1 MKIGIISVNN
11 AHNFGT
17 VMQALGLKK
26 YLESLGHTVQII
38 NYRNANIE
46 KSYRPGRRL
55 PGATAKSKRKYLG
68 KWLKETRQ
76 KPYMPLRRYRFEKFF
91 KAQFNLTEAYT
102 TVKQLRNAKL
112 QFDVVFVGSDQIWN
126 STITKGLDP
135 AFFGDF
141 VGKDT
146 IIASYGASIGN
157 PEVPER
163 ELPVFS
169 EYFKKIDYISV
180 REEKAK
186 ELFSTLTDKEISVVC
201 DPTFLPNREYFKNFV
216 SQKSP
221 YGDKKYI
228 YVHVHHYSAKA
239 EELVNAAKELSK
251 RTGLPIV
258 HNLQTAKFK
267 NELAK
272 TRSAGPIETLN
283 AIAHA
288 EYVVTQSFHLSVF
301 SLLFKKNFI
310 TLKRDRNNDRLEN
323 LFSKLGLSKHF
334 VGPNENLPDF
344 KDIPI
349 DFDDIHKKMEAMR
362 PASAKFIDTVL
373 NGKKCDRIPDYFT
386 SGDKFTCY
394 GCCACKDACPTEAI
408 TLKADSEGFYQPVIN
423 KELCIN
429 CGKCNRVCPY
439 NTKKREESFESVGY
453 MAYAKDVFDSE
464 NSASGGMFPIFAKNI
479 ISKGGY
485 IVGVNYNKNNV
496 AVYNIVK
503 TWNEAKAFRGSKY
516 VEAKHNNIYK
526 KTEKALKTGKPVL
539 FTGAPCKIAG
549 LKNYLGKE
557 YDNLILAEI
566 ICACSSSPKIL
577 KSYLSERE
585 VKKNSPV
592 TSITFRDKSKG
603 WNKVATTLK
612 YENGKEE
619 SASRRQNIYY
629 HCFVSAY
636 LAKRSCFRCEFTGD
650 NKIADITMGD
660 FWGYN
665 KVNKKLKADKTGV
678 SALKIATAKG
688 MKFLEEVK
696 ENLCLIEVP
705 ISAIY
710 NNNHSWPIKYTAER
724 EEIFKDFTSEE
735 LDTVT
740 VLKKYNSKYN
750 KKKKKK

>member
-17 VMQALGLKK
+17 AMQALGLKK

-38 NYRNANIE
+38 NYRNKNIE
-46 KSYRPGRRL
+46 KSYRPGHL
-55 PGATAKSKRKYLG
+55 LLGKTVKSKRKYFI
-68 KWLKETRQ
+68 KWLKEACK
-76 KPYMPLRRYRFEKFF
+76 KPYMPLRRYRFEKFS
-91 KAQFNLTEAYT
+91 KAQFNLTEPYT

-112 QFDVVFVGSDQIWN
+112 QFDVIFTGSDQIWN

-141 VGKDT
+141 VSKDT

-157 PEVPER
+157 PEVPKR

-169 EYFKKIDYISV
+169 EYFKKMDYISV

-186 ELFSTLTDKEISVVC
+186 QFFSKLTDKEISIVC
-201 DPTFLPNREYFKNFV
+201 DPTFLPEREYFKSFV
-216 SQKSP
+216 SKKSP

-228 YVHVHHYSAKA
+228 YVHVHHYSAKGL
-239 EELVNAAKELSK
+239 ELLRAAKELSK
-251 RTGLPIV
+251 KTGLPIV
-258 HNLQTAKFK
+258 HNLQNAKFK

-272 TRSAGPIETLN
+272 TRSSGPIETLN

-301 SLLFKKNFI
+301 SLIFKKNFI

-323 LFSKLGLSKHF
+323 LFSKLGLCNHF
-334 VGPNENLPDF
+334 ISPDEPLPDF

-349 DFDDIHKKMEAMR
+349 VFDDIHKKMDALR
-362 PASAKFIDTVL
+362 LQSAKFINTVL
-373 NGKKCDRIPDYFT
+373 NGKKSERVGDYFT

-394 GCCACKDACPTEAI
+394 GCFACEDACPTEAI

-423 KELCIN
+423 KALCIS

-439 NTKKREESFESVGY
+439 NTKKRNEGFKSVGY
-453 MAYAKDVFDSE
+453 MAYTKDVFDSE

-485 IVGVNYNKNNV
+485 VVGVKYNKDNA
-496 AVYNIVK
+496 AVYSIVK
-503 TWNEAKAFRGSKY
+503 TWTEAKDFCGSKY

-526 KTEKALKTGKPVL
+526 KTEKALNKGKPVL
-539 FTGAPCKIAG
+539 FTGTPCKIAG

-566 ICACSSSPKIL
+566 ICACSSSRKIL
-577 KSYLSERE
+577 KSYLEEKAKENDSA
-585 VKKNSPV
+585 VK
-592 TSITFRDKSKG
+592 SISFRDKSKG

-612 YENGKEE
+612 FKNGKEE
-619 SASRRQNIYY
+619 STSKRWNIYY

-650 NKIADITMGD
+650 NKIADITIGD

-665 KVNKKLKADKTGV
+665 KLNKKLKADKKGV
-678 SALKIATAKG
+678 SALKISTAKG

-696 ENLCLIEVP
+696 ENLCLLEVEL
-705 ISAIY
+705 SDIY
-710 NNNHSWPIKYTAER
+710 DNNHSWPIKYTPER
-724 EEIFKDFTSEE
+724 EEIFVDFAVENPNTIEI
-735 LDTVT
+735 
-740 VLKKYNSKYN
+740 LKKYNSRYN
-750 KKKKKK
+750 KNLKR

>member
-17 VMQALGLKK
+17 VMQALGLKS
-26 YLESLGHTVQII
+26 YLESLGHEVQII

-46 KSYRPGRRL
+46 KSYHPGRRL

-91 KAQFNLTEAYT
+91 EEHFNLSAPCASL
-102 TVKQLRNAKL
+102 KALRNANFD
-112 QFDVVFVGSDQIWN
+112 FDVVFAGSDQIWN

-141 VGKDT
+141 TRKDT
-146 IIASYGASIGN
+146 IVASYGASIGN
-157 PEVPER
+157 PSVPER
-163 ELPVFS
+163 ELPVFA
-169 EYFKKIDYISV
+169 EHFKRMDYISV
-180 REEKAK
+180 REERAQKQ
-186 ELFSTLTDKEISVVC
+186 FTTLTDKKISVVC
-201 DPTFLPNREYFKNFV
+201 DPTFLPDREYFKNFA
-216 SQKSP
+216 SKKSP
-221 YGDKKYI
+221 YGNKKYI
-228 YVHVHHYSAKA
+228 YVHVHHYNSKA
-239 EELVNAAKELSK
+239 VELVEAAKKLSK
-251 RTGLPIV
+251 KTGLPVV

-267 NELAK
+267 KELGK
-272 TRSAGPIETLN
+272 TRAAGPLETLN

-301 SLLFKKNFI
+301 ALLFEKNFI

-323 LFSKLGLSKHF
+323 LFEKLGLLEHF
-334 VGPNENLPDF
+334 IDPNDDLPDF

-349 DFDDIHKKMEAMR
+349 DFKEIHKKMEAMR
-362 PASAKFIDTVL
+362 PESVEFIDTVL

-394 GCCACKDACPTEAI
+394 GCCACKDACPTAAI

-439 NTKKREESFESVGY
+439 NTKKREENFESVGY

-485 IVGVNYNKNNV
+485 IVGVKYNSNNI
-496 AVYNIVK
+496 AVYDIVN
-503 TWNEAKAFRGSKY
+503 TWTEAKAFCGSKY
-516 VEAKHNNIYK
+516 VEARHHNIYK
-526 KTEKALKTGKPVL
+526 KTKKALKTGKPVL
-539 FTGAPCKIAG
+539 FTGTPCKIAG
-549 LKNYLGKE
+549 LKNYLGKD

-566 ICACSSSPKIL
+566 ICACSSSDKIL
-577 KSYLSERE
+577 RSYLEAKGE
-585 VKKNSPV
+585 KKNSPV
-592 TSITFRDKSKG
+592 SSITFRDKSKG
-603 WNKVATTLK
+603 WSKVATTLK
-612 YENGKEE
+612 FENGK
-619 SASRRQNIYY
+619 SVSKSRREDLYY

-636 LAKRSCFRCEFTGD
+636 LAKRSCFRCEFAGD

-665 KVNKKLKADKTGV
+665 KVNKRLKADKNGV
-678 SALKIATAKG
+678 SALKISTEKG
-688 MKFLEEVK
+688 MNFLEEVK
-696 ENLCLIEVP
+696 DNLCLINV
-705 ISAIY
+705 SVKDIY
-710 NNNHSWPIKYTAER
+710 NNNHCWHIKYTPER
-724 EEIFKDFTSEE
+724 EEIFKDFAENKDDI
-735 LDTVT
+735 LKIF
-740 VLKKYNSKYN
+740 KKYNPRH
-750 KKKKKK
+750 KKTKK